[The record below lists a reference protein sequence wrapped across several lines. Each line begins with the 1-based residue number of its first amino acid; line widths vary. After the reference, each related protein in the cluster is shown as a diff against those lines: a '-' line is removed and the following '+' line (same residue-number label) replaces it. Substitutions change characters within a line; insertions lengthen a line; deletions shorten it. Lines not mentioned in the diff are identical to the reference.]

1 MASTP
6 ARPGRIAPGLL
17 LALGYVSMAASLS
30 TDLYLPSFPELGRA
44 FGVGPSLV
52 QFTLTAFMIG
62 IAVGNLLVGSVS
74 DAVGRRPTLVFG
86 LGLYALCAIL
96 AGLSPTIE
104 TLIVLRALQGVGAA
118 SGAVLARAIVSDLT
132 EPKETARAFA
142 TLFVIIGLG
151 PAIANPMGALLT
163 EWGGWRAPLGAL
175 GAISAVMWVVAV
187 LRIPE
192 SLPRAQRHPFKLRVL
207 AKNLGLLLR
216 EPTFMGYTV
225 AFGAGYAAMMV
236 YISSSAFIAQEFY
249 GLTPFL
255 YSLTFALGSLSF
267 VCGAWISGRF
277 SARLGGETVLRRAQW
292 LQLGCVVLA
301 LVLAFSGLL
310 VLPVYVP
317 MLMVFSAAS
326 GMLMPA
332 SSALAVGR
340 AVGVA
345 GAGSALVGFG
355 QFVFGASS
363 TPLGGLFGAGTII
376 PATVAMT
383 GVALVSFVS
392 ARFAMR
398 RARS

>member
-1 MASTP
+1 
-6 ARPGRIAPGLL
+6 
-17 LALGYVSMAASLS
+17 
-30 TDLYLPSFPELGRA
+30 
-44 FGVGPSLV
+44 
-52 QFTLTAFMIG
+52 MIG

-192 SLPRAQRHPFKLRVL
+192 SLPRAQRHPFKLSVL

-236 YISSSAFIAQEFY
+236 
-249 GLTPFL
+249 
-255 YSLTFALGSLSF
+255 
-267 VCGAWISGRF
+267 
-277 SARLGGETVLRRAQW
+277 
-292 LQLGCVVLA
+292 
-301 LVLAFSGLL
+301 
-310 VLPVYVP
+310 
-317 MLMVFSAAS
+317 
-326 GMLMPA
+326 
-332 SSALAVGR
+332 
-340 AVGVA
+340 
-345 GAGSALVGFG
+345 
-355 QFVFGASS
+355 
-363 TPLGGLFGAGTII
+363 
-376 PATVAMT
+376 
-383 GVALVSFVS
+383 
-392 ARFAMR
+392 
-398 RARS
+398 